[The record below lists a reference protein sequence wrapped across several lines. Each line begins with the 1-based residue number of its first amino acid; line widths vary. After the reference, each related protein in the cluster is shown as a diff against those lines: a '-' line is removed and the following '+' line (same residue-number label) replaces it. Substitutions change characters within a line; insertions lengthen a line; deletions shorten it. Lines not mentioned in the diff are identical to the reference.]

1 MNAQVGK
8 VFPVLFEKEKSP
20 DFFEGHTPNF
30 TIVKI
35 PRKNLKIPQ
44 NSLRKQI
51 LYVKIE
57 KVDKNYCI
65 GSLVDNLTMQNLSEN
80 KYKEM

>member
-1 MNAQVGK
+1 MEQVCNESAYDFLKAQVGK
-8 VFPVLFEKEKSP
+8 VYPVLFEKEKSP
-20 DFFEGHTPNF
+20 DYFEGHTPNF

-51 LYVKIE
+51 LYVRIE
-57 KVDKNYCI
+57 KAEKNYCL
-65 GSLVDNLTMQNLSEN
+65 GSFAD
-80 KYKEM
+80 K